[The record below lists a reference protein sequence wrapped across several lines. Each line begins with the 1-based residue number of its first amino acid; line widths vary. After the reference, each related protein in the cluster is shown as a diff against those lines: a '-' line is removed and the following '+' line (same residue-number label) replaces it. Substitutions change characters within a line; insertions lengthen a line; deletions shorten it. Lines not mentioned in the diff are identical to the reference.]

1 MKGHEGFI
9 GRRSAERIAL
19 YILEAPQ
26 DKVKT
31 LSQFI
36 SQAKENIKPCS
47 ICNNFSTD
55 ELCPICKN
63 AQREKSIVCIVE
75 YPKDVFFSVF
85 GEEKVENFLKFNKVG
100 QTVDVSFNVESRE
113 YNDRFYTDL
122 QAWKVFTNAG
132 GSEAAKTEAPK
143 EEFHKADDLPF

>member
-1 MKGHEGFI
+1 MSNLQITGTITKITDVQEGTAKSS
-9 GRRSAERIAL
+9 G
-19 YILEAPQ
+19 
-26 DKVKT
+26 KT
-31 LSQFI
+31 WKKLGFVVHTTS
-36 SQAKENIKPCS
+36 
-47 ICNNFSTD
+47 
-55 ELCPICKN
+55 
-63 AQREKSIVCIVE
+63 E

-122 QAWKVFTNAG
+122 QAWKVFTNAS

>member
-1 MKGHEGFI
+1 MCIRDRGVFGRLLGFVVQTT
-9 GRRSAERIAL
+9 S
-19 YILEAPQ
+19 
-26 DKVKT
+26 
-31 LSQFI
+31 
-36 SQAKENIKPCS
+36 
-47 ICNNFSTD
+47 
-55 ELCPICKN
+55 
-63 AQREKSIVCIVE
+63 E

-122 QAWKVFTNAG
+122 QAWKVFTNAS
-132 GSEAAKTEAPK
+132 GSETAKTEAPK